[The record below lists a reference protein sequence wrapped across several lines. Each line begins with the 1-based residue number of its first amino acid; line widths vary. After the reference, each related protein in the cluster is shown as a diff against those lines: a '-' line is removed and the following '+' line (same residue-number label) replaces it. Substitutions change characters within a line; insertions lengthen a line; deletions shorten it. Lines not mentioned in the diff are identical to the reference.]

1 MNEDAAKK
9 MKREIWFRNLLR
21 RFGTLRT
28 TLIATSISIFFSFV
42 LYLGIGSIL
51 QEITPV
57 GIIASV
63 LIPACVAPPI
73 TYSVLRLTHRLGL
86 ADKALMQTC
95 DTLEQKVRLHTIE
108 LAKANRQLQQVTA
121 SRARTEKKLK
131 TGVER
136 LKRSLEKT
144 IIAIAAVTE
153 IRDPFTAGHQKRVA
167 RLADAIA
174 EEMGLSQARTE
185 RLRLAAM
192 VHDIGKIHVPTE
204 ILMKPLNLSDPE
216 FNIIEAHPQI
226 GHDILYGIEYSRPI
240 AKIVLQH
247 HELLDGSGYPHGL
260 SGDEIILEAR
270 ILVVADVVEAMAS
283 HRPYRPAHG
292 IGKALEEILHH
303 KGTLYDPYVVD
314 ACVRVFYE
322 REFSL
327 EEE

>member
-1 MNEDAAKK
+1 MYRDAARKI
-9 MKREIWFRNLLR
+9 KREMWFRNFLR
-21 RFGTLRT
+21 RFGILRA
-28 TLIATSISIFFSFV
+28 TLIATGVAILLSFV
-42 LYLGIGSIL
+42 LYLCIGSIF

-73 TYSVLRLTHRLGL
+73 TYAVLRLAHRLGL
-86 ADKALMQTC
+86 AEKELINAYNG
-95 DTLEQKVRLHTIE
+95 LEQQVRLRTAE
-108 LAKANRQLQQVTA
+108 LATANRQLQHAIV
-121 SRARTEKKLK
+121 SRTRTEKKLT
-131 TGVER
+131 TGVAR

-174 EEMGLSQARTE
+174 KEMGLAKGRSE

-226 GHDILYGIEYSRPI
+226 GHDILHGIEYSRPI

-247 HELLDGSGYPHGL
+247 HELLDGSGYPQGL

-303 KGTLYDPYVVD
+303 KGTLYDPHVVD

>member
-1 MNEDAAKK
+1 MYRDAARKI
-9 MKREIWFRNLLR
+9 KREMWFRNFLR
-21 RFGTLRT
+21 RFGILRA
-28 TLIATSISIFFSFV
+28 TLIATGVAILLSFV
-42 LYLGIGSIL
+42 LYLCIGSIF

-73 TYSVLRLTHRLGL
+73 TYAVLRLAHRLGL
-86 ADKALMQTC
+86 AEKELINAYNG
-95 DTLEQKVRLHTIE
+95 LEQQVRLRTAE
-108 LAKANRQLQQVTA
+108 LATANRQLQHAIV
-121 SRARTEKKLK
+121 SRTRTEKKLT
-131 TGVER
+131 TGVAR

-174 EEMGLSQARTE
+174 KEMGLAKGRSE

-226 GHDILYGIEYSRPI
+226 GHDILHGIEYSRPI

-247 HELLDGSGYPHGL
+247 HELLDGSGYPQGL

-303 KGTLYDPYVVD
+303 KGTLYDPHVVD

-327 EEE
+327 EEA

>member
-1 MNEDAAKK
+1 MYRDAARKI
-9 MKREIWFRNLLR
+9 KRELWFRSFLR
-21 RFGTLRT
+21 RFGILRT
-28 TLIATSISIFFSFV
+28 TLIATGTAILFSFV
-42 LYLGIGSIL
+42 LYLCIGSIF

-63 LIPACVAPPI
+63 VIPVCVAPPI
-73 TYSVLRLTHRLGL
+73 TYAILRLAHRLGL
-86 ADKALMQTC
+86 AEKELINAYNS
-95 DTLEQKVRLHTIE
+95 LEQQVRLRTAE
-108 LAKANRQLQQVTA
+108 LATANRHLQDAIV
-121 SRARTEKKLK
+121 SRARTEKKL
-131 TGVER
+131 TMGVKR
-136 LKRSLEKT
+136 LKRSLENT

-167 RLADAIA
+167 RLAYAITK
-174 EEMGLSQARTE
+174 EMGLSQARSE

-204 ILMKPLNLSDPE
+204 ILIKPLNLTDPE

-226 GHDILYGIEYSRPI
+226 GHDILHGIEYSRPI

-247 HELLDGSGYPHGL
+247 HELLDGTGYPQGL

-303 KGTLYDPYVVD
+303 KGTLYDPHVVD

-327 EEE
+327 EAK

>member
-1 MNEDAAKK
+1 MYKDAARKIKRK
-9 MKREIWFRNLLR
+9 MWFQNVLR
-21 RFGTLRT
+21 RFGILRV
-28 TLIATSISIFFSFV
+28 TLIAAGIAILFSFV
-42 LYLGIGSIL
+42 LYLCIGSIF

-73 TYSVLRLTHRLGL
+73 TYAVLRLAHRLGL
-86 ADKALMQTC
+86 AEKELINAYNG
-95 DTLEQKVRLHTIE
+95 LEQQVRLRTAE
-108 LAKANRQLQQVTA
+108 LATANRQLQHAVA
-121 SRARTEKKLK
+121 ARARTEKNLK

-167 RLADAIA
+167 RLTHAIA
-174 EEMGLSQARTE
+174 EEMGLSQARSE

-247 HELLDGSGYPHGL
+247 HELLNGSGYPQGL
-260 SGDEIILEAR
+260 SGDGIILEAR

-303 KGTLYDPYVVD
+303 KGTLYDPHVVD

>member
-1 MNEDAAKK
+1 MYRDAARKI
-9 MKREIWFRNLLR
+9 KREMWFRNFLR
-21 RFGTLRT
+21 RFGILRA
-28 TLIATSISIFFSFV
+28 TLIATGVAILLSFV
-42 LYLGIGSIL
+42 LYLCIGSIF

-73 TYSVLRLTHRLGL
+73 TYAVLRLAHRLGL
-86 ADKALMQTC
+86 AEKELINAYNG
-95 DTLEQKVRLHTIE
+95 LEQQVRLRTAE
-108 LAKANRQLQQVTA
+108 LATANRQLQHAIV
-121 SRARTEKKLK
+121 SRTRTEKKLT
-131 TGVER
+131 TGVAR

-144 IIAIAAVTE
+144 ISAIAAVTE

-167 RLADAIA
+167 RLAHAIA
-174 EEMGLSQARTE
+174 AEMGLAKGRSE

-247 HELLDGSGYPHGL
+247 HELLDGSGYPQGL

-303 KGTLYDPYVVD
+303 KGTLYDPQVVD